1 MEDDLWWKM
10 SLMET
15 FDGRQALCELRK
27 VWFYAHVP
35 IYIIYHSNTRYT
47 VSFILPSRNIAING
61 IPAYTNTIKKSV
73 YTEIGPINPKHGGLK
88 SLKNTVQSYILVG
101 HNKKLGFICKTWIT
115 SFFQKGGKEA
125 TSESTL
131 EPSWAITKLDEE
143 RDDIAA
149 TCPLFK
155 NICISKKLLVTGI
168 AGVCSPLLLCNV
180 VL

>member
-1 MEDDLWWKM
+1 
-10 SLMET
+10 MET

-27 VWFYAHVP
+27 GRFYAHVP

-101 HNKKLGFICKTWIT
+101 HNKKLGFTCKTRIT
-115 SFFQKGGKEA
+115 SFSRKE
-125 TSESTL
+125 ESRQPQSPRWSRVGQLLNWTRRGMIL
-131 EPSWAITKLDEE
+131 QQPSPFLKLFVY
-143 RDDIAA
+143 
-149 TCPLFK
+149 LK
-155 NICISKKLLVTGI
+155 SYL
-168 AGVCSPLLLCNV
+168 
-180 VL
+180 

>member
-1 MEDDLWWKM
+1 MSYDWRWRLIEDDIWWKTIFDGRQHLMEDDLWWKM

-27 VWFYAHVP
+27 GRFYAHVP

-88 SLKNTVQSYILVG
+88 SLKDTVQSYILVG
-101 HNKKLGFICKTWIT
+101 HNKKLGFICKTRIT
-115 SFFQKGGKEA
+115 SFSRK
-125 TSESTL
+125 
-131 EPSWAITKLDEE
+131 EE
-143 RDDIAA
+143 RRQPQSRRWSRVGQLRNWTRRGMILQQ
-149 TCPLFK
+149 PPPF
-155 NICISKKLLVTGI
+155 
-168 AGVCSPLLLCNV
+168 
-180 VL
+180 